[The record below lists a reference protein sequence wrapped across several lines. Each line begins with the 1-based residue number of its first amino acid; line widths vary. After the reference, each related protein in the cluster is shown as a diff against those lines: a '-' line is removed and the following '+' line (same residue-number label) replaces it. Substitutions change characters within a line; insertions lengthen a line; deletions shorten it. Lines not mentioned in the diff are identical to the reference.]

1 MANNRIYL
9 RCKQCGD
16 VLYLGKTFS
25 GGYSYTDYDNINL
38 VEKLNEFYGKHE
50 FCIEELNNN
59 SYEPK
64 LKEKEERVFHYEN
77 QFDICYEFFLPFRT
91 L

>member
-25 GGYSYTDYDNINL
+25 STYYYDNYGGKDL
-38 VEKLNEFYGKHE
+38 KEKLNDFYEKHSY
-50 FCIEELNNN
+50 CYSELEDNI
-59 SYEPK
+59 YEPK
-64 LKEKEERVFHYEN
+64 LDESKDRYSYDN
-77 QFDICYEFFLPFRT
+77 QYDICYEFCEEINNE
-91 L
+91 

>member
-25 GGYSYTDYDNINL
+25 SCYYRNL
-38 VEKLNEFYGKHE
+38 GEKSLEEKLNEFYEKHE
-50 FCIEELNNN
+50 VCIDELKDNY
-59 SYEPK
+59 YEPK
-64 LKEKEERVFHYEN
+64 LDEKKDRYSFDN
-77 QFDICYEFFLPFRT
+77 QYDICYEIWNEESEK
-91 L
+91 

>member
-38 VEKLNEFYGKHE
+38 VEKLNEFYGK
-50 FCIEELNNN
+50 IKGGL
-59 SYEPK
+59 
-64 LKEKEERVFHYEN
+64 R
-77 QFDICYEFFLPFRT
+77 
-91 L
+91 